1 MHQQHSEGILVN
13 KSTLTYMLPLALFAS
28 TAHAMMDNSNV
39 IVVENE
45 LNQVVNDLLS
55 TATLD
60 EHLNTVL
67 SSDVQ
72 HAMIKEGANVGISSR
87 RWLDSEVAVFKSK
100 YGYKPTELYFTSDA
114 VAILVNKDN
123 PIQSISINALADIFG
138 CQSSLIP
145 IQWQSVS
152 PVLVNN
158 TELTQVNAYSV
169 NGDLSAHRN
178 FTKMITCYDGQKTA
192 TKSLNNREDLID
204 TIESKENAIGYTVY
218 KSQDKDIKRIDII
231 DKNGEIF
238 GLDHETILS
247 GRYPLANVYYMYL
260 NLEPTNRSLSP
271 QQTAFVNYVM
281 TSEAQTTFENS
292 GFIGLPPA
300 AIERNQVV
308 LKQQQPE
315 IQGGYK

>member
-28 TAHAMMDNSNV
+28 SAYADSSKTIA
-39 IVVENE
+39 VENE
-45 LNQVVNDLLS
+45 LNTVVNELIS
-55 TATLD
+55 TATLSN
-60 EHLNTVL
+60 HLLTEQSNDIQKV
-67 SSDVQ
+67 
-72 HAMIKEGANVGISSR
+72 MIEDGVKIGISSR
-87 RWLDSEVAVFKSK
+87 RWLDSEVAVFKDK

-114 VAILVNKDN
+114 IAILVNEDN
-123 PIQSISINALADIFG
+123 PIKSISINALADIFG
-138 CQSSLIP
+138 CQSSLKS
-145 IQWQSVS
+145 IQWQTVS
-152 PVLVNN
+152 PVLANN
-158 TELTQVNAYSV
+158 TELAQVHAYSV

-192 TKSLNNREDLID
+192 TKSLNSREDLID

-218 KSQDKDIKRIDII
+218 QSQDKDIKRIDII
-231 DKNGEIF
+231 DKNGESF

-260 NLEPTNRSLSP
+260 NLEPTNNSLSP

-281 TSEAQTTFENS
+281 TPEAQQTLTNN
-292 GFIGLPPA
+292 GFINLPA
-300 AIERNQVV
+300 AAITRNKVV